1 MKKHLRSLAPLIAV
15 LLVVSACGGA
25 PVPTSNGVLVPANT
39 LAAQNGAGDWLKV
52 FSDAY
57 VRAVAIHDSP
67 SVVAAD
73 SVTTHASRHLLLM
86 QFHDGLLASYAAEL
100 AWKAG
105 SNATSASA
113 VPAAVL
119 CSLGSSLTPFLAVA
133 VDFKLITQA
142 QSDSA
147 AAFAKPILA
156 TVGGC
161 Q

>member
-1 MKKHLRSLAPLIAV
+1 MTMRKLAPLLILAV
-15 LLVVSACGGA
+15 IGLGCATGTVTTSTGAIVSAG
-25 PVPTSNGVLVPANT
+25 TMQ
-39 LAAQNGAGDWLKV
+39 AQNGAGDWLKV

-86 QFHDGLLASYAAEL
+86 QFHDGLVASYAAEL

-105 SNATSASA
+105 SNATSASV

-147 AAFAKPILA
+147 SAFAKPILA